1 MRYHERNC
9 GTLCDDFSKITLQMD
24 MDMHSEQFKCDKCS
38 KCFSTKSGLQWH
50 THMHGGTSSILCSH
64 CSLNFSLKDNL
75 KRHVSNQYDK

>member
-1 MRYHERNC
+1 
-9 GTLCDDFSKITLQMD
+9 MD

-64 CSLNFSLKDNL
+64 CSLNFSLKHNL
-75 KRHVSNQYDK
+75 KRHVSNQYDKYHMTTIYGLAGVFLFAVKQF